1 MCSKCDELDRKIE
14 HYQRLSRKLLDQRV
28 LEILETLIEK
38 YKADKKALH
47 PESPCS
53 NHEWHS
59 QWMIRNLLIP
69 VTFISNEDRRGVSGT
84 IGALPHC

>member
-38 YKADKKALH
+38 YKADKNALH
-47 PESPCS
+47 REPMLRS
-53 NHEWHS
+53 
-59 QWMIRNLLIP
+59 
-69 VTFISNEDRRGVSGT
+69 
-84 IGALPHC
+84 